1 MKLLKE
7 ILLKISPKNAIS
19 NTEMPI
25 SGIYQDS
32 RQVQKNSLFVATR
45 GTQTDGHDY
54 ISKAIQLGATA
65 IICEDLPADFIEY
78 STEHSSENPSKNQHI
93 TYIHVQDS
101 AEALGIAAAN
111 FYDNPSERLKLVAV
125 TGTNGKTT
133 SVTLLFNLFRELGY
147 STGLLSTIQNQ
158 INEEVIFATHTTPD
172 APQLNALLAKM
183 VVAGC
188 THCFMEASS
197 HAIVQ
202 RRIAGI
208 TFAGAVFTNI
218 THDHLDFH
226 KTFDEYIKAKKRLFD
241 DLPKTAFA
249 LTNAD
254 DKRGAV
260 MLQNTKAQKYSFGLY
275 NMADFKAKLMDNTLQ
290 GMQLEINQKQVWCRL
305 IGRFNAYNLIGA
317 LGVAMLLGE
326 EEENVLEVLSRLLPA
341 QGRFEQV
348 FLSGNSEKNNAPTAI
363 VDYAHTP
370 DALQNVLQTI
380 KDLRED
386 NQLIITVVG
395 CGGNRDKTK
404 RPEMAKIACQMSNVV
419 ILTSDNPRN
428 EDPMQILA
436 DMQENLSPIDKKK
449 VIVIENRKDAI
460 QHATKIA
467 TKHDIILVA
476 GKGHETYQEING
488 IKYDFDDRKVLKN
501 AMSEL

>member
-1 MKLLKE
+1 MKLLNE
-7 ILLKISPKNAIS
+7 ILLKISPINTNTLR
-19 NTEMPI
+19 NTEIPI

-32 RQVQKNSLFVATR
+32 RQVKKDGLFVAVR
-45 GTQTDGHDY
+45 GTQTDGHDH
-54 ISKAIQLGATA
+54 IMRAIHNGATA
-65 IICEDLPADFIEY
+65 IICEELPFMDFMQDKYEDIY
-78 STEHSSENPSKNQHI
+78 ENSVKNPVLSFIQ
-93 TYIHVQDS
+93 VQDS
-101 AEALGIAAAN
+101 AEALGIVSAN
-111 FYDNPSERLKLVAV
+111 FYDNPSQKLKLVAI

-172 APQLNALLAKM
+172 APQLNFLLAKM
-183 VVAGC
+183 VAAGC

-305 IGRFNAYNLIGA
+305 IGRFNAYNLIA
-317 LGVAMLLGE
+317 AMGVAMLLGE

-348 FLSGNSEKNNAPTAI
+348 FSEKNNAPTAI

-404 RPEMAKIACQMSNVV
+404 RPEMAKIACQMSNIV

-460 QHATKIA
+460 QHAAKIA
-467 TKHDIILVA
+467 TKDDIILVA

-488 IKYDFDDRKVLKN
+488 IKYDFDDRKVLREFLKD
-501 AMSEL
+501 

>member
-1 MKLLKE
+1 MKSLSE
-7 ILLKISPKNAIS
+7 ILQKISPKNSLS
-19 NTEMPI
+19 NTEMDI
-25 SGIYQDS
+25 SSICQDS

-45 GTQTDGHDY
+45 GTQTDGHAY
-54 ISKAIQLGATA
+54 ISKAIALGATA
-65 IICEDLPADFIEY
+65 IICEDLPADFAD
-78 STEHSSENPSKNQHI
+78 NQQI
-93 TYIHVQDS
+93 TYIQVQDS
-101 AEALGIAAAN
+101 AEALGVVAAN
-111 FYDNPSERLKLVAV
+111 FYDNPSEKLKLVAV

-183 VVAGC
+183 VAAGC

-326 EEENVLEVLSRLLPA
+326 EEENVLEVLSKLLPA

-348 FLSGNSEKNNAPTAI
+348 FPSGNFDQNHQNNAPTAI

-404 RPEMAKIACQMSNVV
+404 RPEMAKIACQMSNIV
-419 ILTSDNPRN
+419 ILTSDNPRD

-467 TKHDIILVA
+467 TKNDIILVA

-488 IKYDFDDRKVLKN
+488 IKYDFDDRKVLRAFWN
-501 AMSEL
+501 DNQF